1 MCVHMCMCVHVCT
14 HVCGGKNFLIEVLEK
29 NKFHK
34 LSVRERFSNRIDCN
48 KPHRFTKNPLLV
60 ELLSDEK
67 D

>member
-1 MCVHMCMCVHVCT
+1 MCLCVCECAHA
-14 HVCGGKNFLIEVLEK
+14 HVCGGKNFLIKVLKK

-34 LSVRERFSNRIDCN
+34 LSVKERFSNRIDRN